1 MSEGNDKDKIVPS
14 TKNSLST
21 RSSGLVRRGLQDLIV
36 SAPKI
41 GKRILV
47 ADDEEAINE
56 VVEQIL
62 SSAGYEVKTTTHPSE
77 VVALVAD
84 FQPQVALIGLIA
96 PEIDGVKLSEK
107 LSARFPKVKIV
118 LTDYCI
124 EEEILQA
131 VLEKGIP
138 CDTLDTPFTK
148 EDLLGL
154 MHSWAAGSDH
164 IDGPTRLRDARH
176 FEAAFNSLDCHN
188 LDYFRP
194 SFIFIELFQ
203 SDSPPQGLDKEMDF
217 LHDFGATLARFAR
230 GGFAYRHGGNQ
241 FAMLLPRVAREEAR
255 EKSRQFAIEANS
267 LLQKYQLIDRV
278 SVAIGVVSV
287 QDDAHLLKQVKDA
300 GKQLI
305 AMVKETA
312 KGGIAAWGLGLIETD
327 INGEWTRD

>member
-1 MSEGNDKDKIVPS
+1 
-14 TKNSLST
+14 
-21 RSSGLVRRGLQDLIV
+21 
-36 SAPKI
+36 
-41 GKRILV
+41 
-47 ADDEEAINE
+47 
-56 VVEQIL
+56 
-62 SSAGYEVKTTTHPSE
+62 
-77 VVALVAD
+77 
-84 FQPQVALIGLIA
+84 
-96 PEIDGVKLSEK
+96 VKLSEK

-148 EDLLGL
+148 EDLLDL

-164 IDGPTRLRDARH
+164 IDVPTRLRDARH

-188 LDYFRP
+188 LDYLRP

-241 FAMLLPRVAREEAR
+241 FAMLLPRVAREEAC

-278 SVAIGVVSV
+278 SVAIGIVSV
-287 QDDAHLLKQVKDA
+287 QDDALLLKQVKDT

-312 KGGIAAWGLGLIETD
+312 HGGIAAWGLGLVETD
-327 INGEWTRD
+327 IKGVAAAKKRGLPPL